1 MDNVIDMIATDAS
14 SSEVSDKLKELLY
27 AKAAERIEATKP
39 IVANTMFNEPE
50 QGEVEVEDEVEQEP
64 QEDQGE

>member
-27 AKAAERIEATKP
+27 AKAAERIEAAKP

-50 QGEVEVEDEVEQEP
+50 QGEVEDEVEQEP

>member
-27 AKAAERIEATKP
+27 AKAAERIEAAKP

-50 QGEVEVEDEVEQEP
+50 QGEVEDEVEREP

>member
-27 AKAAERIEATKP
+27 AKAAERIEAAKP
-39 IVANTMFNEPE
+39 IVANTIFNEPE
-50 QGEVEVEDEVEQEP
+50 QGEVEDEVEQEP

>member
-27 AKAAERIEATKP
+27 AKAVERIEAAKP

-50 QGEVEVEDEVEQEP
+50 QGEVEDEVEQEP

>member
-27 AKAAERIEATKP
+27 AKAAERIEAAKHM
-39 IVANTMFNEPE
+39 VAKTMCKEPE
-50 QGEVEVEDEVEQEP
+50 QGEVEDEVEQEP

>member
-27 AKAAERIEATKP
+27 AKAAESIEAAKP